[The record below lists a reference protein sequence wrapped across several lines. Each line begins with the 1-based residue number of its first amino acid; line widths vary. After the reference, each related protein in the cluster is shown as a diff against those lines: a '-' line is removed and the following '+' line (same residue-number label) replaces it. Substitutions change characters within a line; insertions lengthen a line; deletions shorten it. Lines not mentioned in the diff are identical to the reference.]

1 MTDSRPGPVAVPC
14 ICALAAATGDATFP
28 RMKSILTCAFLLCA
42 ALAEGA
48 SPKLVV
54 GMELAYPPFEMR
66 DPKGTPAGVSV
77 DLARALGEK
86 LGQPIEIQNL
96 PFAGL
101 IPALKTGK
109 IDLIISSMTATA
121 ERAQS
126 IDFSEPYLK
135 TGLCLL
141 VAAKSDIQSIADAD
155 RASRAL
161 AVVKGTTAHVFAG
174 QKIKAARVL
183 VFDKPAA
190 CILEVTQGKSDAF
203 LIDQMTALE
212 NWRKNPA
219 ATRAVLTPFQEEQ
232 WAIGL
237 RKGSDALRAK
247 VNGFLAEF
255 RASGGFDQLG
265 DKWLAEQKAEFKK
278 LGVPFVF

>member
-1 MTDSRPGPVAVPC
+1 MRSFLSCTFL
-14 ICALAAATGDATFP
+14 LAAV
-28 RMKSILTCAFLLCA
+28 AFASA
-42 ALAEGA
+42 AG
-48 SPKLVV
+48 PKLVI
-54 GMELAYPPFEMR
+54 GMELSYPPFEMR
-66 DPKGTPAGVSV
+66 DASGAPAGVSV
-77 DLARALGEK
+77 DLANALGEK
-86 LGQPIEIQNL
+86 LGQPVEIQNL

-101 IPALKTGK
+101 IPALKTAK
-109 IDLIISSMTATA
+109 IDLIISSMTATP

-135 TGLCLL
+135 TGLSLL

-155 RASRAL
+155 RAGRAI

-190 CILEVTQGKSDAF
+190 CVLEVTQGKSDAF
-203 LIDQMTALE
+203 IIDQMTALE

-219 ATRAVLTPFQEEQ
+219 TTRAVLTPFQEEQ

-237 RKGSDALRAK
+237 RKGSDALRTK
-247 VNGFLAEF
+247 VNEFLAGY
-255 RASGGFDQLG
+255 RAGGGFEKLG